1 MVEVEGSYLRGV
13 VTLDPTE
20 YPFGSMI
27 RALWKGVFEFI
38 RNLVVI
44 AFLKY
49 VALKTGSPY
58 VIFLFE
64 LSTFALACYLISFMS
79 ISFNLFPFV
88 ADPVIR
94 TRLDW
99 ITYLVVSFV
108 TFLLARKGIEL
119 VVLDI
124 AKAQLG

>member
-1 MVEVEGSYLRGV
+1 MSLRDYLRGV

-79 ISFNLFPFV
+79 ISFNLFPFAAQLRRQRPGGV
-88 ADPVIR
+88 QHR
-94 TRLDW
+94 TH
-99 ITYLVVSFV
+99 LVV
-108 TFLLARKGIEL
+108 AQRDH
-119 VVLDI
+119 VVI
-124 AKAQLG
+124 PIPP